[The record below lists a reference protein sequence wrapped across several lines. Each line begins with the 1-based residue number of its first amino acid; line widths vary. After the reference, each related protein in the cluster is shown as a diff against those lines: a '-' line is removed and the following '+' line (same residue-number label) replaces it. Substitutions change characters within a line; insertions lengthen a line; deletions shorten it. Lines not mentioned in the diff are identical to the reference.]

1 MNVKRIVVSEL
12 PKACNDNCKFNN
24 HEWTPFCILAGK
36 IIHAE
41 HIFPDWCPLEVEE
54 VCEWAH
60 KKFDNHWDEYTP
72 ITCCKTAEE
81 KNKFE
86 TLRLVGM
93 GVEYKFCP
101 SCGKPIKYV
110 EVE

>member
-1 MNVKRIVVSEL
+1 MNVKKIDPKLYKAIMMAFQYQINCEL
-12 PKACNDNCKFNN
+12 TPKQCKELVDFIDN
-24 HEWTPFCILAGK
+24 
-36 IIHAE
+36 
-41 HIFPDWCPLEVEE
+41 PLEVEE

-93 GVEYKFCP
+93 GMEYKFCP
-101 SCGKPIKYV
+101 NCGKKIVCV
-110 EVE
+110 EKDGEK